1 MSSLALGIP
10 AALVN
15 RYSSDHDL
23 FVRRD
28 SMQIKNIKAPPL
40 QGGASNDFLDLSKE
54 QFSRANRCNRNSPKG
69 KPTKPR
75 AFLALSCLLHYFCRW
90 SGGAFLDGHPLARP
104 FDGRRKRTAKFL
116 HSLG

>member
-15 RYSSDHDL
+15 RYSSNHDL

-40 QGGASNDFLDLSKE
+40 QGGASNDFS
-54 QFSRANRCNRNSPKG
+54 
-69 KPTKPR
+69 
-75 AFLALSCLLHYFCRW
+75 
-90 SGGAFLDGHPLARP
+90 
-104 FDGRRKRTAKFL
+104 
-116 HSLG
+116 